1 MILRSVTWEP
11 DKDNIEPR
19 ASNYRR
25 SKSVRNWDITEA
37 GPSNHLRLDP
47 VTPKRRQAQ
56 GGLTIHMVKI
66 LECAYMQFFF
76 LIAAFVH
83 RLFVYLLKMV

>member
-76 LIAAFVH
+76 
-83 RLFVYLLKMV
+83 